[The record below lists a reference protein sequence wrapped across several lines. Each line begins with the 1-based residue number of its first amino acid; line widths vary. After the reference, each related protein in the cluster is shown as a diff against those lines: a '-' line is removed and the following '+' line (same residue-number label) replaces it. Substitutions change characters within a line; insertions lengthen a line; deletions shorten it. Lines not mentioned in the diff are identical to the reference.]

1 MKILSA
7 LLLLLSAGLSL
18 RHGWAGVTGNVS
30 PEAEKMLG
38 GLSIAPAVLVGL
50 SWLNLLIAGLLLF
63 PATFF
68 AANLLNAGAILLL
81 IGYALRAG
89 NLTTALT
96 ELPFLVLPLLLIW
109 LRHPLAR

>member
-18 RHGWAGVTGNVS
+18 RHGWAGVTGHVS

-38 GLSIAPAVLVGL
+38 GLGIAPVVLVGL
-50 SWLNLLIAGLLLF
+50 SWLNLLVAGLLLF

-68 AANLLNAGAILLL
+68 AANLLNAAAILLL
-81 IGYALRAG
+81 IAYALRAG
-89 NLTTALT
+89 NLATALV
-96 ELPFLVLPLLLIW
+96 ELPFLLLPLLLIW
-109 LRHPLAR
+109 LRHPLAK